1 MSAFLWLHVVKHK
14 SKSVFCCVVEIVFN
28 ILAFGKSD
36 FINKTKVLFI
46 LRVTS
51 KLKSPTMIN

>member
-14 SKSVFCCVVEIVFN
+14 SKSVFCCVVAIVFN
-28 ILAFGKSD
+28 ILACGKSD
-36 FINKTKVLFI
+36 FINKTKFVFI